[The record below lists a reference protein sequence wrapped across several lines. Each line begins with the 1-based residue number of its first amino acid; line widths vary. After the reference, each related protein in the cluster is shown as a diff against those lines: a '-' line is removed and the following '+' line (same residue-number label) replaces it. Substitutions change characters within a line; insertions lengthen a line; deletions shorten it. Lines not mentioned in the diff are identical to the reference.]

1 MTNFTTA
8 LSIVEKLQSLRYT
21 AYFAGGWVR
30 DYLLSFPSD
39 DIDIATNAS
48 IEVMHTLFAKTIPVG
63 AQFGILIVVEDGH
76 QFEIATF
83 RKESD
88 YLDGRR
94 PSSVEACSPE
104 EDAKRRDFTINGLFY
119 DPIKKKI
126 YDYVGGQEDLKNGLI
141 RAIGNPVERFQ
152 EDRLRMLRAI
162 RYSTRFGFQID
173 PATEKAIEL
182 ERNFLFPA
190 VSMERV
196 YQELMKMDLYDT
208 LASSLRLLY
217 QFKLLTIIFDE
228 LIPIEKDKI
237 LKHIALIDELPKK
250 TPLIAKLSILFDG
263 ESLETKLKALKK
275 LKISRKEVHLI
286 EYLDHLGKTLTQEH
300 LDDYDLAYLYAHEFF
315 PLSISIFKQLKGYKK
330 EAIHYEKHALSLKS
344 FVERIQSKN
353 PVITSHD
360 LMQEGIPSGKVMGEI
375 LKEAEK
381 ISIRNKL
388 LDKTSVM
395 KKLRVSTLWPF
406 KSH

>member
-8 LSIVEKLQSLRYT
+8 FSIVEKLQNLGYI
-21 AYFAGGWVR
+21 AYFTGGWVR
-30 DYLLSFPSD
+30 DYLLNFPSD

-48 IEVMHTLFAKTIPVG
+48 IEVMHTLFTKTIPVG
-63 AQFGILIVVEDGH
+63 AQFGILIVVEEGH

-94 PSSVEACSPE
+94 PSHVEPCSPE

-126 YDYVGGQEDLKNGLI
+126 YDYVGGQEDLKHGLI
-141 RAIGNPVERFQ
+141 RAIGNPIERFQ

-162 RYSTRFGFQID
+162 RYSTRFGFRID
-173 PATEKAIEL
+173 PATEKAIEM

-190 VSMERV
+190 VSMERI
-196 YQELMKMDLYDT
+196 YQEFMKMDLYDT
-208 LASSLRLLY
+208 LVSSLKLLNK
-217 QFKLLTIIFDE
+217 FKLLTLIFTE
-228 LIPIEKDKI
+228 LAHVEEDKI
-237 LKHIALIDELPKK
+237 LKHIALIDELPQK
-250 TPLIAKLSILFDG
+250 TPLIAKLSLLFEE
-263 ESLETKLKALKK
+263 ESLGDKLKALKN
-275 LKISRKEVHLI
+275 LKISRKELHLI
-286 EYLDHLGKTLTQEH
+286 EYLDSLEKTLRQEQ

-315 PLSISIFKQLKGYKK
+315 PLGISIFKHLKGYKK
-330 EAIHYEKHALSLKS
+330 EAIHYEKHAMSLKP

-353 PVITSHD
+353 PVISSLD
-360 LMQEGIPSGKVMGEI
+360 LKQEGIPSGKSMGEI

-381 ISIRNKL
+381 ISIRNKI
-388 LDKTSVM
+388 LDKSQVM
-395 KKLRVSTLWPF
+395 KKLKVSLLWPF